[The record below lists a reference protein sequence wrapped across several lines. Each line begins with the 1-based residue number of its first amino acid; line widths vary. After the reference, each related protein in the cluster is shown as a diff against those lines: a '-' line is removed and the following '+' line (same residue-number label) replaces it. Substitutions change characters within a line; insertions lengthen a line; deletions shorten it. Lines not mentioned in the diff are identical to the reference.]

1 MPLLPAERLTP
12 WPPAP
17 DSMATV
23 TPPHLLD
30 CTVDPDRSTP
40 AWTWALAVLRHHID
54 PALTSD
60 PTVLWPAM
68 IRWLAGHGGS
78 WRLTGYDQ
86 SFDNAWLVDDPVTL
100 DMIYEAE
107 IQSGQ
112 LTVPN
117 IPHQFQLRGF
127 ERSVTPLGALVG
139 AWAALVDVF
148 MSEDAAFVD
157 ACIRPELVRS
167 SQPALAPPN
176 SR

>member
-23 TPPHLLD
+23 TPPPLLA
-30 CTVDPDRSTP
+30 CTSDSDGSTP
-40 AWTWALAVLRHHID
+40 EWTWALAVLRQHID
-54 PALTSD
+54 PVLTGD

-68 IRWLAGHGGS
+68 IRWLAGHGGA
-78 WRLTGYDQ
+78 WQLTGYDQ
-86 SFDNAWLVDDPVTL
+86 SFDNAWLGDDPVAL

-107 IQSGQ
+107 IQSGW
-112 LTVPN
+112 LTAPN
-117 IPHQFQLRGF
+117 VPHQFQLRGF
-127 ERSVTPLGALVG
+127 GRSVTPLDALAS

-148 MSEDAAFVD
+148 MAEDAVFVD
-157 ACIRPELVRS
+157 ARIRPELVRS
-167 SQPALAPPN
+167 SQPALAPPD